1 MSDWTQLGSNI
12 TGLKSDVALSAD
24 GRKLIASDAGANS
37 NSGLVQ
43 VWEYVNS
50 AWSQKGSTFN
60 GPAADSVG
68 AYYWGRAVGISDD
81 GNTIA
86 FTTLSHGYCY
96 IYDWVNNAWSLT
108 IRLEFQQ
115 TNNQGWKVGY
125 GRHNKAMVLTGD
137 GTHLIIS
144 PRLTEQIKVY
154 QKVNGT
160 WSQKGSDITP
170 GSTDQQAG
178 YYLDIAGDGNTAILG
193 DFRGNTGGGLF
204 DDIGAFYVYEYVNN
218 AWSLKGSR
226 VLGSAANDAFGTAVS
241 ISSDGTTIACAS
253 VNNDDVAT
261 NSGEVKVYR
270 YTNSAWTQIGADIQG
285 LDVDDKIGL
294 QIKLSSDGNDIAISA
309 YDYNSNT
316 ATNDFRVDVF
326 TYNSGSNT
334 WSQKGS
340 SLPGYSN
347 VAIDSDADTIAVA
360 DSTNGI
366 VKVFEFPSVSYV
378 NVPTFTSESSDT
390 VSSTSISTQD
400 LTDTTIIGTTVVQ
413 KRTFTK
419 NAVIKMFDKDPSA
432 VSGKQLILKAGA
444 VLPGFSDSLT
454 QDTILL
460 DGRSS
465 ITLQK
470 SEMVNKAFY
479 IPMAVGSTVTLSSF
493 SDTVAVNQ
501 TGSTSFTLTYAAG
514 SVNKS
519 TGDTFIYD
527 GLTILLGSLNVVLAE
542 EIVCFKEGTKITC
555 LDEETQEEKDICIEK
570 MKPDMYVKT
579 YKHGYIRVKKIVN
592 TIISN
597 PKDTHRTQ
605 NRLYICNPFQYD
617 DLKESLIMTGCHSIL
632 TDTIT
637 DVQRTLMTEN
647 VGQIY
652 VTDDKYR
659 LMTMYDDRAQPYT
672 EEGDHVIWHLCLDH
686 HDREMNYGI
695 YANGLLVESCSE
707 RNVDLSCLE
716 NNP

>member
-12 TGLKSDVALSAD
+12 TGLNSDVAISAD
-24 GRKLIASDAGANS
+24 GRKLVASDAGANS

-43 VWEYVNS
+43 VWEYVNN
-50 AWSQKGSTFN
+50 AWSQKGTTLN

-68 AYYWGRAVGISDD
+68 AYYWGMAVGISDD

-86 FTTLSHGYCY
+86 FTTYYHGYVY

-108 IRLEFQQ
+108 TTLQLPQ
-115 TNNQGWKVGY
+115 YNHVGY
-125 GRHNKAMVLTGD
+125 NINYGAHSIGLTLTGD
-137 GTHLIIS
+137 GTHLVIG
-144 PRLTEQIKVY
+144 PRLTKTVKVF
-154 QKVNGT
+154 QKVSGT
-160 WSQKGSDITP
+160 WSQKGSDIVP
-170 GSTDQQAG
+170 SATDRAG
-178 YYLDIAGDGNTAILG
+178 RYVDIAADGNTVIFG
-193 DFRGNTGGGLF
+193 DERAASYTGSF
-204 DDIGAFYVYEYVNN
+204 HVYEYVNN
-218 AWSLKGSR
+218 AWSQKGS
-226 VLGSAANDAFGTAVS
+226 VINGSAAGDYFGQAVS
-241 ISSDGTTIACAS
+241 ISSDGTTVACAS
-253 VNNDDVAT
+253 TRNDDVAT

-270 YTNSAWTQIGADIQG
+270 YTNNAWTQIGADIQG
-285 LDVDDKIGL
+285 LDVDDKVGL

-340 SLPGYSN
+340 SLAGYSN

-419 NAVIKMFDKDPSA
+419 NAVIKMFDKDTSA

-444 VLPGFSDSLT
+444 ALPGFSDSLT

>member
-1 MSDWTQLGSNI
+1 
-12 TGLKSDVALSAD
+12 
-24 GRKLIASDAGANS
+24 
-37 NSGLVQ
+37 
-43 VWEYVNS
+43 
-50 AWSQKGSTFN
+50 
-60 GPAADSVG
+60 
-68 AYYWGRAVGISDD
+68 
-81 GNTIA
+81 
-86 FTTLSHGYCY
+86 
-96 IYDWVNNAWSLT
+96 
-108 IRLEFQQ
+108 
-115 TNNQGWKVGY
+115 
-125 GRHNKAMVLTGD
+125 
-137 GTHLIIS
+137 
-144 PRLTEQIKVY
+144 
-154 QKVNGT
+154 
-160 WSQKGSDITP
+160 
-170 GSTDQQAG
+170 
-178 YYLDIAGDGNTAILG
+178 
-193 DFRGNTGGGLF
+193 
-204 DDIGAFYVYEYVNN
+204 
-218 AWSLKGSR
+218 
-226 VLGSAANDAFGTAVS
+226 
-241 ISSDGTTIACAS
+241 
-253 VNNDDVAT
+253 
-261 NSGEVKVYR
+261 
-270 YTNSAWTQIGADIQG
+270 
-285 LDVDDKIGL
+285 
-294 QIKLSSDGNDIAISA
+294 
-309 YDYNSNT
+309 
-316 ATNDFRVDVF
+316 
-326 TYNSGSNT
+326 
-334 WSQKGS
+334 
-340 SLPGYSN
+340 
-347 VAIDSDADTIAVA
+347 
-360 DSTNGI
+360 
-366 VKVFEFPSVSYV
+366 
-378 NVPTFTSESSDT
+378 
-390 VSSTSISTQD
+390 
-400 LTDTTIIGTTVVQ
+400 
-413 KRTFTK
+413 
-419 NAVIKMFDKDPSA
+419 MFDKDTSA

-444 VLPGFSDSLT
+444 ALPGFSDSLT